1 VCGKKIEEFSRKI
14 KRSEENLALLE
25 DLEKRVK
32 QEESSRREMMAAK
45 EKQEETI
52 RSLSS
57 QL

>member
-1 VCGKKIEEFSRKI
+1 MCGKKIEEFSRKI

-45 EKQEETI
+45 
-52 RSLSS
+52 
-57 QL
+57 